1 MYLSP
6 PPGGGAGALP
16 HSFDVII
23 ANLPYLTPE
32 QLKEPSISQEPKL
45 ALLAGKDGLDY
56 YQKLLSNIS
65 KYLAKKYLVL
75 LEIDPDQQ
83 AKIEKIIK
91 KNLPKGRLEFIKDL
105 ANNIR
110 VAKITD

>member
-1 MYLSP
+1 M
-6 PPGGGAGALP
+6 
-16 HSFDVII
+16 
-23 ANLPYLTPE
+23 
-32 QLKEPSISQEPKL
+32 
-45 ALLAGKDGLDY
+45 LAGKDGLDY